1 MKHQV
6 WTLELFLFLLMY
18 FIFFPPDLLFLEN
31 TEVIFR
37 VALAL
42 LGEHKD
48 GLLTCDSFEEI
59 MEYLKNV
66 VPTVDKKILD
76 RVMKQV

>member
-1 MKHQV
+1 
-6 WTLELFLFLLMY
+6 
-18 FIFFPPDLLFLEN
+18 
-31 TEVIFR
+31 

-48 GLLTCDSFEEI
+48 GLLACDSFEEI

-76 RVMKQV
+76 KVMKQV

>member
-6 WTLELFLFLLMY
+6 FISQTFLVQVRHFVLFFA
-18 FIFFPPDLLFLEN
+18 DLLFLEN
-31 TEVIFR
+31 TEVLFR

-48 GLLTCDSFEEI
+48 GLLACDSFEEI
-59 MEYLKNV
+59 MDYLKNV

-76 RVMKQV
+76 KVMKQV

>member
-1 MKHQV
+1 V
-6 WTLELFLFLLMY
+6 ELPTDVFSP
-18 FIFFPPDLLFLEN
+18 PPDLLFLEN

-66 VPTVDKKILD
+66 VPTVDQKILD
-76 RVMKQV
+76 RVMKQVCKGAH

>member
-1 MKHQV
+1 MH
-6 WTLELFLFLLMY
+6 
-18 FIFFPPDLLFLEN
+18 FISFSSDLLFLEN
-31 TEVIFR
+31 TEVLFR

-48 GLLTCDSFEEI
+48 GLLACDSFEEI
-59 MEYLKNV
+59 MDYLKNV

-76 RVMKQV
+76 KVMKQV